1 MNEILVR
8 LRNERHLSQEEA
20 AKEIGLSQSM
30 LSSLEHGSRE
40 GSDTTKIKIAKFY
53 GKSVDYIF
61 FANKIT

>member
-1 MNEILVR
+1 MNETLIK
-8 LRNERHLSQEEA
+8 LRTDRNLSQEEA

-30 LSSLEHGSRE
+30 LSSLEHGYRA
-40 GSDTTKIKIAKFY
+40 GSDSTKIKIAKFY